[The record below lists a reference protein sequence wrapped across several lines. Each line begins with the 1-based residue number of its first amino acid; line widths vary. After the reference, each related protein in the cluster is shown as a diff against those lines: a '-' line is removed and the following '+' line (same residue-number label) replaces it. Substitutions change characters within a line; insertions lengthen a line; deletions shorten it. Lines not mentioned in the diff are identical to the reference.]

1 MVSLRFDAVDLVR
14 DGVSVLSAVDWVVQD
29 GERWV
34 VLGPNGSGKTSLLQ
48 LASGYQHP
56 SRGTVEVLGL
66 RLGRVDVRDLR
77 TRLALTSAA
86 LANIL
91 RPGVRAI
98 EVVMAGKHAAL
109 ETWWNHY
116 DDGDRA
122 RADALLAAA
131 GFADIAERRWSQLSE
146 GERQQVLLA
155 RALMGQPELVLL
167 DEPNAGLDLAAR
179 ERLLSRLAQLAADD
193 RVPTMVLVTHHVE
206 EIPPGYTHALLLRG
220 GEVVAAGPVD
230 DVLTA
235 SALSDT
241 FGLSLALDR
250 AGGRFSARRAA

>member
-66 RLGRVDVRDLR
+66 RWWRD
-77 TRLALTSAA
+77 LALTSAA

-206 EIPPGYTHALLLRG
+206 EIPPGFDHLLLLREG
-220 GEVVAAGPVD
+220 RVVAAGAIED
-230 DVLTA
+230 TLTEP
-235 SALSDT
+235 ALDAT
-241 FGLSLALDR
+241 FGVKVSLTR
-250 AGGRFSARRAA
+250 AGGRWAPDLGGGFMY